1 MENVEKLENVEVV
14 ENEETTENE
23 ENIEVSNKKDRKIFL
38 VLTLLFACI
47 YLMLQASFLQEI
59 DLTAFG
65 MVFSELGTVDLLMS
79 MMSLSNLFKSASAI
93 TEPIML
99 IARNFFLFGGMLFF
113 LGHVFLNFKTKK
125 SKIICLSATLTGA
138 VLLLVYVGIGIV
150 LAIEP
155 ALDILKT
162 GIAEWV
168 YIPLRELLANGGMN
182 TSLIDFLYIEV
193 YQKLIM
199 GGLEGATQFFK
210 FIYFAKIVIKFI
222 ILAVF
227 MIDFVVTLF
236 QTEIFISR
244 KITLIVFVSLAI
256 LAYVLVYVLGIDI
269 AWYKIGGDLPA
280 TIDNYARR
288 LAQALNTNVEEIM
301 PIEMRNVLI
310 IFINSFVNSI
320 KFSCSIFLLVICIIL
335 AFIYWVQTV
344 KFTKQTKFKGFG
356 VLLFILMILLFIL
369 WFVSQIV
376 GMITTGIVLMIAFLA
391 GITG

>member
-59 DLTAFG
+59 DLTAFE
-65 MVFSELGTVDLLMS
+65 MVFSELGTVDLLIS
-79 MMSLSNLFKSASAI
+79 MMSLSNLFKSVSAI

-99 IARNFFLFGGMLFF
+99 ISRNFFLFGGMLFF

-199 GGLEGATQFFK
+199 GGLEGVTQFFK
-210 FIYFAKIVIKFI
+210 FIYSAKIFIKFL

-256 LAYVLVYVLGIDI
+256 LAYLLVYVLGIDI

-288 LAQALNTNVEEIM
+288 LAQVLNISVEEVM
-301 PIEMRNVLI
+301 PVEMRNVLI
-310 IFINSFVNSI
+310 IFINNFVNSI

-344 KFTKQTKFKGFG
+344 KFTKQTKYKGFG

>member
-59 DLTAFG
+59 DLTAFE
-65 MVFSELGTVDLLMS
+65 MVFSELGTVDLLIS
-79 MMSLSNLFKSASAI
+79 MMSLSNLFKSVSAI

-150 LAIEP
+150 LAIDP

-162 GIAEWV
+162 GIAE
-168 YIPLRELLANGGMN
+168 LLANGGMK
-182 TSLIDFLYIEV
+182 V
-193 YQKLIM
+193 IM
-199 GGLEGATQFFK
+199 GGLEESPQFFK
-210 FIYFAKIVIKFI
+210 FIYSAKIFIKFL

-310 IFINSFVNSI
+310 IFINNFVNSI